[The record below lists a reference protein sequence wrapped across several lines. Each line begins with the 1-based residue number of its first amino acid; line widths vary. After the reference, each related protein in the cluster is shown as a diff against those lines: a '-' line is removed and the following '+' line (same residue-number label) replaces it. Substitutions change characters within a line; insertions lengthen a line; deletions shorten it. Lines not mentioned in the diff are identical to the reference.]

1 MPHRLLLFLIV
12 VVYPVH
18 SYAHPHSWIGN
29 ELKVNGEG
37 SQVDSITMTWTFDP
51 FSSAYALDGDFSVFD
66 NQKSA
71 QQEALRLMR
80 NLLNTHYFTYL
91 YAGGTPL
98 KFRLP
103 EVYSLSRKGRRMVL
117 NFTLPLSRLVDL
129 NKEGLDIQVFDN
141 TYYIDIS
148 WKNHSTITLDA
159 ALSSECRFDLIT
171 PTPSQDI
178 VDYAMSLGVD
188 DVGDDDLGSHFSQKV
203 SLSCG
208 S

>member
-1 MPHRLLLFLIV
+1 MRRYFSLLLFVLFSV
-12 VVYPVH
+12 SSH
-18 SYAHPHSWIGN
+18 AHPHSWIGN
-29 ELKVNGEG
+29 ELKINGDGTEVE
-37 SQVDSITMTWTFDP
+37 SLTMTWTFDP

-66 NQKSA
+66 NEESA
-71 QQEALRLMR
+71 HKEALRLMR

-91 YAGGTPL
+91 YANNAPL

-103 EVYSLSRKGRRMVL
+103 EMYSLSRQGRRMVL
-117 NFTLPLSRLVDL
+117 NFTLPLSRNVDL
-129 NKEGLDIQVFDN
+129 TKEELDIQVFDN

-148 WKNHSTITLDA
+148 WQNRSTISLGETLNPHCHY
-159 ALSSECRFDLIT
+159 ELIT

-178 VDYAMSLGVD
+178 IDYAMSLGVD
-188 DVGDDDLGSHFSQKV
+188 DVGDDDLGSHFSQRV